1 MQICI
6 VIILAFGYYNAYMNI
21 GRTLQHI
28 RLKKH
33 MSKNELCVK
42 TGLNKGY
49 MYRLE
54 NDLISP
60 TFATL
65 EKVAQALEEP
75 LSKLIKEA
83 EHAASCAVYTDVSS
97 AESWGSA
104 AESGMRK

>member
-1 MQICI
+1 MHS
-6 VIILAFGYYNAYMNI
+6 YYTGFWLLQCLYEHRENFAAYPAE
-21 GRTLQHI
+21 
-28 RLKKH
+28 KH

-75 LSKLIKEA
+75 LSKLVKEA
-83 EHAASCAVYTDVSS
+83 EHAASCAVYADVSS

-104 AESGMRK
+104 AESGTRK